1 MPTVET
7 NGIETY
13 YERHGE
19 GPPVVLSHGG
29 GWDHRSWMG
38 QVEALSDD
46 YEVVVY
52 DVRGHGRSGSSDEDY
67 TMDTYAADLKAL
79 VDALELDSPVV
90 GGLSLGGMIAHT
102 YAATYPDD
110 CAGLIAAEAMV
121 EFDLSRTERLVGT
134 AMKYVMR
141 VVGPA
146 RARTLR
152 TWIAKLRGNVE
163 DDDGDEPMPGL
174 DVTVEEYM
182 DEVAAAMGSE
192 ESLKMSAA
200 VETLDGDPEAIDV
213 PTLVV
218 TGEDPN
224 DAIAAGAAAMEEAID
239 DVRVEVVEDAG
250 HGVNLEEPEAFNEAL
265 GAFLEDVVPPRAD
278 ASD

>member
-7 NGIETY
+7 NGVETY

-38 QVEALSDD
+38 QVEALKDD

-52 DVRGHGRSGSSDEDY
+52 DVRGHGRSGSSDENY
-67 TMDTYAADLKAL
+67 TMDAYAADLKAL
-79 VDALELDSPVV
+79 VDVLDLGRPIV

-121 EFDLSRTERLVGT
+121 EFDLSRTERLIGT

-146 RARTLR
+146 RTRTLR
-152 TWIAKLRGNVE
+152 GWIAKRRGNVE
-163 DDDGDEPMPGL
+163 DDGDEPMPGL
-174 DVTVEEYM
+174 DVTVGEYM
-182 DEVAAAMGSE
+182 DEVAESMGSE

-200 VETLDGDPEAIDV
+200 VETLDGDPAAIEV

-218 TGEDPN
+218 TGEDPH
-224 DAIAAGAAAMEEAID
+224 DAIAAGAAAMEAAID
-239 DVRVEVVEDAG
+239 DVRVEVVENAG
-250 HGVNLEEPEAFNEAL
+250 HGVNLEEPGAFNEAL
-265 GAFLEDVVPPRAD
+265 RAFLEDVAPPRAD
-278 ASD
+278 APD